1 MISALSGLKQ
11 ARAFSLVLI
20 MAGLLSSC
28 ATYRED
34 DAGIAKTSTAE
45 PAAQASEDNAAIYAN
60 YFFKASIPDNWT
72 VISSDGPDIPAFI
85 SVQKKDRSALVTVKV
100 SRTDLE
106 IDELCQLAA
115 KGFVVNSAD
124 IVRGPE
130 VQYGTC
136 IIQSDTLGKKAG
148 FWARRYEDKSVYAIN
163 FEGDLEA
170 VGEIL
175 GRMEGNE
182 KFMQLFV
189 MPLR

>member
-1 MISALSGLKQ
+1 MRCALSVLKQ
-11 ARAFSLVLI
+11 AGAFSLVLI
-20 MAGLLSSC
+20 ASGLLSSC

-34 DAGIAKTSTAE
+34 YAGLATVTAAETAE
-45 PAAQASEDNAAIYAN
+45 DHLTYAN
-60 YFFKASIPDNWT
+60 HFFKASIPDDWM

-85 SVQKKDRSALVTVKV
+85 SVQKKDHSALVTVKV

-124 IVRGPE
+124 IVLGPA

-136 IIQSDTLGKKAG
+136 IINSDALGKKAG
-148 FWARRYEDKSVYAIN
+148 FRARRYEDKSVYAIN

-170 VGEIL
+170 VSKL
-175 GRMEGNE
+175 LSRMEGNE